1 MESFKLIKSENVLIK
16 PLPVVKP
23 VHDIKSSVCI
33 KPKY

>member
-23 VHDIKSSVCI
+23 DIRPILSS